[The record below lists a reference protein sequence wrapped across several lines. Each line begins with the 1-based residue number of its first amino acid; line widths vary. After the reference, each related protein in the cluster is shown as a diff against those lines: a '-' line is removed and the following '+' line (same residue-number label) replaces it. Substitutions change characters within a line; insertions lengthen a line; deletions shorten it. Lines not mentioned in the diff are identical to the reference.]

1 MKEVLRKIGL
11 VANWFVLGG
20 LGILFTGAGL
30 FFEGTQDGF
39 NLGLGVALLVMALIV
54 HKTLNWIF
62 D

>member
-20 LGILFTGAGL
+20 AGILLTGAGL
-30 FFEGTQDGF
+30 FMDGTQDEL
-39 NLGLGVALLVMALIV
+39 NLGLGVALLVMAFIV